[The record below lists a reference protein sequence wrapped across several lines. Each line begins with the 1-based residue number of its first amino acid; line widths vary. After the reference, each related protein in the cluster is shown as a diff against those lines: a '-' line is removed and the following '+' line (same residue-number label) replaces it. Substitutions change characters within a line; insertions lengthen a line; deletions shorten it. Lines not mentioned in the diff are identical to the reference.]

1 MLPYTLE
8 PEGPTENCL
17 GELGSL
23 YKYYYYYYYYYY
35 LKYIIHHFF
44 NPTCY
49 DNQLWHSASILS
61 FPTTK
66 YPATP
71 LTFFV
76 LAFSHNVFCKK
87 EKITTYCTSKDS
99 CQNHFQPYRTRIWG
113 RGNAVSIRKQT
124 FWTSK
129 IQGAQDLQKENNSIY
144 NVLLPGYGRT
154 HSPISL
160 LPPCWAVLFS

>member
-1 MLPYTLE
+1 MH
-8 PEGPTENCL
+8 EGPTENRL

-35 LKYIIHHFF
+35 LKYIIRHFF

-71 LTFFV
+71 LMFFV
-76 LAFSHNVFCKK
+76 LAFSHNVFYKK
-87 EKITTYCTSKDS
+87 VKITTYCTSKDS
-99 CQNHFQPYRTRIWG
+99 CQNHFQP
-113 RGNAVSIRKQT
+113 
-124 FWTSK
+124 
-129 IQGAQDLQKENNSIY
+129 
-144 NVLLPGYGRT
+144 
-154 HSPISL
+154 
-160 LPPCWAVLFS
+160 